1 MIAIY
6 KREMRYF
13 FTGPVGYVF
22 VAIFFAVSA
31 AIFMS
36 FTIQKGADASFSE
49 YFTYMIILCVIE
61 IPLITMKLMSEEIKM
76 KTDQLIL
83 TAPVSLVGIVVAKFL
98 AAYTLFGGSFV
109 ISSIIYYIPLS
120 LYGTPEV
127 ATYLGCVIAVL
138 LIGAAF
144 IAVGEFISSL
154 TENQFLA
161 AFGTIAVILL
171 LIFAQVINSYINV
184 EFIRRIFS
192 AVSVLSRYTY
202 FTYGMFDWAAFAYYI
217 SLSTAFLFLT
227 VRVLE
232 KRRWS

>member
-1 MIAIY
+1 MLAIY

-31 AIFMS
+31 GIFMS
-36 FTIQKGADASFSE
+36 LTVQKGADADYLS
-49 YFTYMIILCVIE
+49 YFTYIIMLGIIE
-61 IPLITMKLMSEEIKM
+61 VPLITMKLISEERKM

-83 TAPVSLVGIVVAKFL
+83 TAPVSLLGIVMAKFL

-120 LYGTPEV
+120 LYGSPDG
-127 ATYLGCVIAVL
+127 AIYLGSVIAVL

-144 IAVGEFISSL
+144 IAAGEFISSL
-154 TENQFLA
+154 TENQFIA
-161 AFGTIAVILL
+161 AFGTIGLILL
-171 LIFAQVINSYINV
+171 LVFAQQINNYINS
-184 EFIRRIFS
+184 EAIRRIFS
-192 AVSVLSRYTY
+192 AISVTSRYTY
-202 FTYGMFDWAAFAYYI
+202 FMYGLFDWAALIYYV
-217 SLSTAFLFLT
+217 SLSAAFLFLT
-227 VRVLE
+227 VRVFE